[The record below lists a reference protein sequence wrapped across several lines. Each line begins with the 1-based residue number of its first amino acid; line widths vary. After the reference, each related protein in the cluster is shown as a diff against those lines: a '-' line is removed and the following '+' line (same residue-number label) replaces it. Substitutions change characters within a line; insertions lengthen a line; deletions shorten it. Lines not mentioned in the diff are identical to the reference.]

1 MKLFYTNYITDEGI
15 DPENPIEVETQYVV
29 NIFLNM
35 VDGKDNFLGLIDNK
49 GNCIQFINEE
59 NRWLLDIPNPPN
71 FQNKQAYLN
80 DSECINLIV
89 EIVDNNIIRTDM
101 KLYNVNTMNETLDD
115 VLLQE
120 QNTKKVLIKKEK
132 PFWKFW

>member
-1 MKLFYTNYITDEGI
+1 MKLFYTNYVTDEGI
-15 DPENPIEVETQYVV
+15 DSENPIEVETQYAV
-29 NIFLNM
+29 NTFLNM
-35 VDGKDNFLGLIDNK
+35 VDGKDNFLGLIDDK

-89 EIVDNNIIRTDM
+89 EIVDNNLINTNM
-101 KLYNVNTMNETLDD
+101 ELYYVNTMDETLED
-115 VLLQE
+115 VLAR
-120 QNTKKVLIKKEK
+120 KK
-132 PFWKFW
+132 